1 MFCKYC
7 GKEIKGDEEVCF
19 HCGKRL
25 RGEPFMKK
33 VYSYDLTKLKLPKES
48 KNPGVAAA
56 IGFFLGWICLG
67 PFGYAYLGQ
76 WNWFWITFVVEI
88 IAYVLTFFF
97 GGYIIL
103 PIVFAIHQYQ
113 MAKDLNEMLAQE
125 RAKVQEQAE
134 RPEGIESVE
143 EL

>member
-1 MFCKYC
+1 MYCKYC
-7 GKEIKGDEEVCF
+7 GKEIAGNEEICI

-25 RGEPFMKK
+25 RSEPFMRRM
-33 VYSYDLTKLKLPKES
+33 YSYDLTKLKLPKES

-67 PFGYAYLGQ
+67 PLGYVYLGQ

-88 IAYVLTFFF
+88 VAYALTLFF
-97 GGYIIL
+97 GAYIIL
-103 PIVFAIHQYQ
+103 PIIFAIHQYQ

-125 RAKVQEQAE
+125 RKKAQEEPEAAE
-134 RPEGIESVE
+134 GTGPVGE
-143 EL
+143 